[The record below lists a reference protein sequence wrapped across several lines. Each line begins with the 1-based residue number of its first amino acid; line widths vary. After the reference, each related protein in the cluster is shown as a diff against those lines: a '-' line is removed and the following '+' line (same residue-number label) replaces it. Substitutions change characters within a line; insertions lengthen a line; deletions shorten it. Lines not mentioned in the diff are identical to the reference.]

1 MLVKRPEY
9 FGDIS
14 DIFLCF
20 SPRKDISEISPIYR
34 SFKQHSA
41 ASRRQKISEKSA
53 ERWHFGENSDIF
65 ATFPGKKIS
74 DFKKQKSAWLF
85 QKTSFLLFYLSS
97 PSFFRPFFV
106 SFFLSFFVFLY
117 FFLFVCHSFF
127 CSLLTRRN
135 VSPNIR

>member
-41 ASRRQKISEKSA
+41 AARRQKISEKSA
-53 ERWHFGENSDIF
+53 ERWHIGENSEIF
-65 ATFPGKKIS
+65 APEKIS
-74 DFKKQKSAWLF
+74 DSKNQKVRGCFKRHQK
-85 QKTSFLLFYLSS
+85 Y
-97 PSFFRPFFV
+97 
-106 SFFLSFFVFLY
+106 
-117 FFLFVCHSFF
+117 
-127 CSLLTRRN
+127 
-135 VSPNIR
+135 I